1 MELLAI
7 AGIIGYG
14 LYNSQEGRE
23 PRQDRNNYAG
33 ILGSGN
39 GVHEEYDTKPTDMVR
54 KYRKKAEKR
63 WKKAQV
69 PKESGIITPNMRP
82 SEVMPYF
89 TSGKSMNTN
98 TDYKQRKMELF
109 TGDVLEGT
117 SVSGTYKHKREA
129 DTMFGMTPQGRVGSS
144 GTVGNAPGDAELAK
158 ARSITARTHNNVLP
172 SEQLRVGPG
181 LGVGPEV
188 AATGGFHQFYRQ
200 MPLNVNEYKLTT
212 LPGAVVPGG
221 TTMGGKGEIQ
231 QISSIN
237 HNPGAL
243 VIPYDERPPL
253 ATPNGAILGVTE
265 YGKQPR
271 GCAGLRP
278 FEDGY
283 QGPSDSI
290 VEKPQAW
297 YLDKTRGR
305 PRTGEGD
312 TTPMINLGG
321 HSGQYSG
328 VGGYSV
334 EGPESFTLRTQR
346 GLVNKYLMPA
356 GPSAGVQSAGEA
368 RPEFV
373 PEPTLRESYES
384 VYYTGGAGSVVGPAE
399 RLDVIELQP
408 ESRMPAKRGSQ
419 TRDYTPGAQSYNNV
433 FEPAAMGKY
442 GLIDKNK
449 YDGSNHILSTPIE
462 QTFGS
467 LATEGKADRFGTKSA
482 VENPYSSASA
492 LNIAT
497 DQLAENRFN
506 RDVTKADLMA
516 DDRIIRSIAK
526 ADDRIIRDFTKK
538 DILAVDAGYP
548 SAQQNL
554 KPRAWSPGDTTPLW
568 KKK

>member
-1 MELLAI
+1 MAELLAI
-7 AGIIGYG
+7 AAIVGYG

-39 GVHEEYDTKPTDMVR
+39 GVREDYDTKPTDMVR

-63 WKKAQV
+63 WKQAQV

-129 DTMFGMTPQGRVGSS
+129 DTMFGMTPQGRVSSS
-144 GTVGNAPGDAELAK
+144 GTVGNAPGDADLAK
-158 ARSITARTHNNVLP
+158 SRSITARTHNNVLP
-172 SEQLRVGPG
+172 AEQIRVGPG

-188 AATGGFHQFYRQ
+188 AATGGFQQFYRQ
-200 MPLNVNEYKLTT
+200 MPLNINEYKLNT
-212 LPGAVVPGG
+212 LPGGVVSGG

-231 QISSIN
+231 QISLIN

-253 ATPNGAILGVTE
+253 ATPNGAILGRTE

-271 GCAGLRP
+271 GYAGLRP

-283 QGPSDSI
+283 KGPSDSI
-290 VEKPQAW
+290 VEAQQAR

-312 TTPMINLGG
+312 TTPMINMSGT
-321 HSGQYSG
+321 SGQYSG
-328 VGGYSV
+328 VGGYAT
-334 EGPESFTLRTQR
+334 EAPESVTLETQR

-356 GPSAGVQSAGEA
+356 GPNGGVQSSGEA
-368 RPEFV
+368 RPAFV

-384 VYYTGGAGSVVGPAE
+384 VYYTGGAGTTVSAAE
-399 RLDVIELQP
+399 RLDVVELQP
-408 ESRMPAKRGSQ
+408 PTRNFAKMGDQSRG
-419 TRDYTPGAQSYNNV
+419 YTPGAGPTGGSSNV
-433 FEPAAMGKY
+433 FEPAAMGAY

-449 YDGSNHILSTPIE
+449 YDGFNHMLSTPIE

-467 LATEGKADRFGTKSA
+467 IATEGKADRFGTKST
-482 VENPYSSASA
+482 VENPYSSTSA

-497 DQLAENRFN
+497 NQLTENRFN
-506 RDVTKADLMA
+506 RD
-516 DDRIIRSIAK
+516 IARPD
-526 ADDRIIRDFTKK
+526 ALSTTS
-538 DILAVDAGYP
+538 DAGRP
-548 SAQQNL
+548 FAQQNL
-554 KPRAWSPGDTTPLW
+554 KPRAWSPGDVTPMW
-568 KKK
+568 KR

>member
-1 MELLAI
+1 MELLSI
-7 AGIIGYG
+7 AAIIGYG

-23 PRQDRNNYAG
+23 PRQDRNKYAD

-39 GVHEEYDTKPTDMVR
+39 GVREDYDTKPTDMVR

-63 WKKAQV
+63 WKQAQV
-69 PKESGIITPNMRP
+69 PKQSGIITPNMRP

-89 TSGKSMNTN
+89 TSGKTMNTN
-98 TDYKQRKMELF
+98 TDYKQRKLELF

-117 SVSGTYKHKREA
+117 SVSGTYRHKVEA

-172 SEQLRVGPG
+172 AEQLRVGPG

-200 MPLNVNEYKLTT
+200 LPLNVNDYKLTT
-212 LPGAVVPGG
+212 LPGGVVSGG

-231 QISSIN
+231 QVSSIN

-253 ATPNGAILGVTE
+253 ATPNGAIVGRTE

-278 FEDGY
+278 VEDGY
-283 QGPSDSI
+283 MGPSDSI
-290 VEKPQAW
+290 VEAQQAR

-312 TTPMINLGG
+312 TTPMINASGT
-321 HSGQYSG
+321 SGQYSG
-328 VGGYSV
+328 VGGYTT
-334 EGPESFTLRTQR
+334 EGTESFTLQTQR

-356 GPSAGVQSAGEA
+356 GPGLGVQSGGEV

-384 VYYTGGAGSVVGPAE
+384 VYYTGGAGTTVSAAE
-399 RLDVIELQP
+399 RLDVVELQP
-408 ESRMPAKRGSQ
+408 LTRNYAKMGDQSRA
-419 TRDYTPGAQSYNNV
+419 YTPGAGPTGGSNNV
-433 FEPAAMGKY
+433 FEPASVGKY
-442 GLIDKNK
+442 GVIDKNK
-449 YDGSNHILSTPIE
+449 YDGYNHVLPTPIA

-467 LATEGKADRFGTKSA
+467 IATEGKTPQFGTKSA
-482 VENPYSSASA
+482 VENPYSSTSA
-492 LNIAT
+492 LNIASKQLT
-497 DQLAENRFN
+497 DNRFN
-506 RDVTKADLMA
+506 RDVTKGDL
-516 DDRIIRSIAK
+516 
-526 ADDRIIRDFTKK
+526 
-538 DILAVDAGYP
+538 LAIDAGYP
-548 SAQQNL
+548 VMQQNL
-554 KPRAWSPGDTTPLW
+554 KPRAWTPGDVTPLW
-568 KKK
+568 KK

>member
-7 AGIIGYG
+7 AGIVGYG

-23 PRQDRNNYAG
+23 PREDRNKYAG

-39 GVHEEYDTKPTDMVR
+39 GVREEYDIKPTDMVR

-63 WKKAQV
+63 WKQAQV

-89 TSGKSMNTN
+89 TSGKTMNTN
-98 TDYKQRKMELF
+98 SDYKQRKMELF

-117 SVSGTYKHKREA
+117 SVSGTYKHKKEA
-129 DTMFGMTPQGRVGSS
+129 NNMFGMNPQGRVSSS
-144 GTVGNAPGDAELAK
+144 GTVGNAPGDAELSK

-172 SEQLRVGPG
+172 AEQIRVGPG

-200 MPLNVNEYKLTT
+200 MPLNINEYKLNQ
-212 LPGAVVPGG
+212 LPGRIIPGG
-221 TTMGGKGEIQ
+221 TQTGGKGELQ
-231 QISSIN
+231 QISLVN

-243 VIPYDERPPL
+243 LTPYDERPPL
-253 ATPNGAILGVTE
+253 ATPNGAILGRTE

-278 FEDGY
+278 FESGY
-283 QGPSDSI
+283 EGPSDSI
-290 VEKPQAW
+290 VEAQQAR

-305 PRTGEGD
+305 PRTGDGD
-312 TTPMINLGG
+312 TVPMINMSGT
-321 HSGQYSG
+321 SGQYSG
-328 VGGYSV
+328 VGGYATEANESV
-334 EGPESFTLRTQR
+334 TLETQR

-356 GPSAGVQSAGEA
+356 GPNGGVQSAGEA

-384 VYYTGGAGSVVGPAE
+384 VYYTGGAGTVVGPAE
-399 RLDVIELQP
+399 RLDVVELQP
-408 ESRMPAKRGSQ
+408 ESRMPAKRGGQ
-419 TRDYTPGAQSYNNV
+419 VRDYTPGALGSNV

-449 YDGSNHILSTPIE
+449 YDGFNHMLSTPIA

-467 LATEGKADRFGTKSA
+467 VATDGKADRFGTKSA

-506 RDVTKADLMA
+506 RDVSRADVL
-516 DDRIIRSIAK
+516 S
-526 ADDRIIRDFTKK
+526 T
-538 DILAVDAGYP
+538 VNDAGRP
-548 SAQQNL
+548 FAQQTF
-554 KPRAWSPGDTTPLW
+554 KPRAWSPGDVTPLW
-568 KKK
+568 KK